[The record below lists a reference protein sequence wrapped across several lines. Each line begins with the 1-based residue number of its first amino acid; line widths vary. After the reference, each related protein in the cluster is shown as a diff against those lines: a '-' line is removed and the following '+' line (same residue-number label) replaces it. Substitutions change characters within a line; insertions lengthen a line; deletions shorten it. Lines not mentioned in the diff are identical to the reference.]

1 MAYHGELAAEMT
13 RTDDAAPAAAVP
25 KPIRMD
31 GRRLRSERTK
41 QLIIE
46 AYLDLI
52 RENPSVPMPTA
63 AEIAARAG
71 YSVRSIFERFPDLH
85 TLRVAA
91 ADYSLA
97 HAAALAPARDVDS
110 DRATRIRSQVETRAG
125 TCERG
130 IALWRALLFNVD
142 ENDALKARVRL
153 ARDRTIERMELMYR
167 PELSTLSP
175 IERRNLLIALEAV
188 TDIESWARMRDM
200 HGLSFAESCD
210 VWIRAIDR
218 ILPPTPQD
226 TEPS

>member
-1 MAYHGELAAEMT
+1 MSRSDDAALAAE
-13 RTDDAAPAAAVP
+13 AS

-97 HAAALAPARDVDS
+97 HAAALAPARNVDG

-130 IALWRALLFNVD
+130 VALWHALLFNVD
-142 ENDALKARVRL
+142 ENDALKARVKI

-167 PELSTLSP
+167 RELSVLSP
-175 IERRNLLIALEAV
+175 TERRNLLIALEAV

-200 HGLSFAESCD
+200 YGLSFAEACA
-210 VWIRAIDR
+210 VWIRVIDR
-218 ILPPTPQD
+218 ILPPTPQGS
-226 TEPS
+226 PP